1 LQILPLLKELMQP
14 PTLDRSRV
22 STELLEASSC
32 GPRDGVAPGETV
44 QKHLFS
50 GFAGE
55 TVSARAGLPI
65 GAAADEQIARVLVAP
80 LSFTVLGIR

>member
-1 LQILPLLKELMQP
+1 MSL
-14 PTLDRSRV
+14 RN
-22 STELLEASSC
+22 SSKPAAA
-32 GPRDGVAPGETV
+32 GRETV
-44 QKHLFS
+44 LPQVRPYRNIYFL